1 MTESKA
7 VNEQA
12 PEIKRPKLLVLTTTY
27 PSSGDD
33 PSGIF
38 IEKLLRAIKLR
49 GYEIKVLAPSNGVF
63 HGRRILNGIETV
75 RFGYFWPKSLEK
87 LTSRAGGIP
96 ENMANSWLARIQIFP
111 MMFMFFL
118 KTLVEVRGY
127 DIIYANWLGAGLIGA
142 AVGLIVRKPLVVSFR
157 GDDGYLAR
165 ERFFWRI
172 LTKWVLKRASRIA
185 PVSRELRDIMIDLGA
200 TEQKCAL
207 PRFGVDTELF
217 YPAKKTQAHRPTTDI
232 IFVGSLIV
240 RKGLHDL
247 MAALAAPQFDKVTL
261 TVIGDGVYADELLK
275 IANSLNINDKIKW
288 MGSVPQDQTAQLMR
302 EADLLC
308 LPSYM
313 EGRPNVVNEA
323 MASGI
328 PVITTRIG
336 GIPDMLVEGETAFLT
351 TPGDVDELR
360 KYLTILVNDPDFRKK
375 MGKAGRDF
383 LIRAGVSWANTAE
396 DFDQIFLEVTESD

>member
-1 MTESKA
+1 VKP
-7 VNEQA
+7 QA

-63 HGRRILNGIETV
+63 HGRRNLNGIETV

-96 ENMANSWLARIQIFP
+96 ENMANSRLARIQIFP
-111 MMFMFFL
+111 MMLMFFL
-118 KTLVEVRGY
+118 RALAEVRGC
-127 DIIYANWLGAGLIGA
+127 DIIYANWLGAGIIGA
-142 AVGLIVRKPLVVSFR
+142 ATSLIARKPLVVSFR

-165 ERFFWRI
+165 ERFLWRI

-185 PVSRELRDIMIDLGA
+185 PVSRELRDIMVELGA
-200 TEQKCAL
+200 PETKCAL

-217 YPAKKTQAHRPTTDI
+217 YPAKKTASDKLATNI

-247 MAALAAPQFDKVTL
+247 LAALAAPAFDNVTL

-275 IANSLNINDKIKW
+275 IANSLNVNERIQW
-288 MGSVPQDQTAQLMR
+288 MGTLPQDQTAKLMS

-351 TPGDVDELR
+351 PPGDVDELR
-360 KYLTILVNDPDFRKK
+360 KYLTILVNDPALRRK
-375 MGKAGRDF
+375 MGNAGRDF
-383 LIRAGVSWANTAE
+383 LIRTGVSWANTAE
-396 DFDQIFLEVTESD
+396 DFDQIFLQVTERA